1 VFPASEFGDCDAQT
15 LAHFGDLPSRVAAGS
30 SRPTGTGFTSSGH
43 SAADQLDRRSEVGG
57 CGSPAP
63 TTPDVALRDSR
74 LLRLLPQD
82 GTRLLVERRC
92 RQSRNQ
98 QFVPLKLDAEKYEQL
113 VARLGVRG
121 YPATIVLDAESQHVQ
136 TIEGFVGPQKLLKAL
151 ENRSTQQNPRR

>member
-1 VFPASEFGDCDAQT
+1 MLLYVT
-15 LAHFGDLPSRVAAGS
+15 
-30 SRPTGTGFTSSGH
+30 
-43 SAADQLDRRSEVGG
+43 ADY
-57 CGSPAP
+57 CGYCRKME
-63 TTPDVALRDSR
+63 RDSWSNAGVANR
-74 LLRLLPQD
+74 
-82 GTRLLVERRC
+82 V
-92 RQSRNQ
+92 NQ

>member
-1 VFPASEFGDCDAQT
+1 MTCQAVWLLEVHDLRAQ
-15 LAHFGDLPSRVAAGS
+15 DSRVLATPPQINWIEDPKLAVAEAQRQR
-30 SRPTGTGFTSSGH
+30 RPMLLYVT
-43 SAADQLDRRSEVGG
+43 ADY
-57 CGSPAP
+57 CGYCRKME
-63 TTPDVALRDSR
+63 RDSWSNAGVANR
-74 LLRLLPQD
+74 
-82 GTRLLVERRC
+82 V
-92 RQSRNQ
+92 NQ